1 MSLAPTHKSH
11 SSEGETSTEQLATG
25 NRQLATS
32 SRGTLLRILGVGF
45 GLAVIIGNTIGA
57 GILRTPGEIAKFLP
71 STWIFLAVWVIGGLY
86 ALLGSFSMA
95 ELGAMMP
102 RSGGYYVFAR
112 RAFGEYPAFIIGWT
126 DFLAQVGSTAAVSL
140 VAAEYTEYLLGRKP
154 QNTVA
159 IASTYAIVLAVL
171 QWRGIKWGSMA
182 QNISSAAKALAL
194 VGLIVAIFIVA

>member
-1 MSLAPTHKSH
+1 MRA
-11 SSEGETSTEQLATG
+11 TSDEQLQPVNLETG
-25 NRQLATS
+25 NRKLETK
-32 SRGTLLRILGVGF
+32 GTLLRILGVGF

-57 GILRTPGEIAKFLP
+57 GILRTPGEIAKYLP
-71 STWIFLAVWVIGGLY
+71 STWIFLTVWIAGGLY

-140 VAAEYTEYLLGRKP
+140 VAAEYTEYLLGRKATH
-154 QNTVA
+154 TVA
-159 IASTYAIVLAVL
+159 IASTYAILLAV
-171 QWRGIKWGSMA
+171 
-182 QNISSAAKALAL
+182 
-194 VGLIVAIFIVA
+194 

>member
-1 MSLAPTHKSH
+1 MMVPSQS
-11 SSEGETSTEQLATG
+11 AT
-25 NRQLATS
+25 A
-32 SRGTLLRILGVGF
+32 SRGSLLRILGVGF

-57 GILRTPGEIAKFLP
+57 GILRTPGEIAKTLP
-71 STWIFLAVWVIGGLY
+71 SVWLFLGVWVIGGLY

-102 RSGGYYVFAR
+102 RSGGYYVFTR

-154 QNTVA
+154 EPTVA
-159 IASTYAIVLAVL
+159 IASASAIVLAVL
-171 QWRGIKWGSMA
+171 
-182 QNISSAAKALAL
+182 
-194 VGLIVAIFIVA
+194 